1 MFQSYNDIPPLVW
14 KGKHGDIY
22 FLEACQRVR
31 TAARICS
38 AMCCDCY
45 IHIYYIRFFLYVL
58 IHAAYLLL
66 AMRSGELCLEYYSD
80 CILTMSAKQL

>member
-1 MFQSYNDIPPLVW
+1 MW
-14 KGKHGDIY
+14 KEKHGDIY

-45 IHIYYIRFFLYVL
+45 IHIHYIRFFLNVL
-58 IHAAYLLL
+58 IHDDAYLLL
-66 AMRSGELCLEYYSD
+66 AMCSGELCLEYYSD